1 MAEEETQVQEQEV
14 EQTTE
19 EVKEEIIKPDYIN
32 EKFWNKNKNEVNIE
46 DLALSYN
53 SLEKKLGSRTDDL
66 SKQIRQ
72 DIEQERL
79 GSVPKEY
86 EVKTPDIPEGINIE
100 VNKEMPLLQWWE
112 ETARNNGL
120 SQEQFDAGIKAFVD
134 NEVSALPNIENEQK
148 LLGENAKARIEA
160 AELWAKKNLSDDAYN
175 TVANIASTSNGV
187 KMIEELMNLNKD
199 TPMPKTETAID
210 AAPSLVDLR
219 AMMRDPRYWDS
230 GQRDDS
236 YVKKVTDL
244 YEKYYGKAEA
254 PKS

>member
-53 SLEKKLGSRTDDL
+53 SLEKKLGSRTDEL

-134 NEVSALPNIENEQK
+134 NEINALPDLDNEQK
-148 LLGENAKARIEA
+148 QLGENAKASIEA
-160 AELWAKKNLSDDAYN
+160 AELLAK
-175 TVANIASTSNGV
+175 
-187 KMIEELMNLNKD
+187 
-199 TPMPKTETAID
+199 
-210 AAPSLVDLR
+210 
-219 AMMRDPRYWDS
+219 
-230 GQRDDS
+230 
-236 YVKKVTDL
+236 
-244 YEKYYGKAEA
+244 
-254 PKS
+254 